1 MYFIIQKGYAIFGSG
16 ATKEEAVQDFK
27 QWIDADDKKQ
37 NWSVSDFETCYSA
50 AFDGQMVL
58 IEATEEILE
67 MYQ

>member
-1 MYFIIQKGYAIFGSG
+1 MYLIIQKGYAIFGSG

-27 QWIDADDKKQ
+27 QWIDADDEKQ
-37 NWSVSDFETCYSA
+37 DWSALDFETCYNS

-58 IEATEEILE
+58 IEATKEILE